1 MSKLALANGLWIDI
15 TPTMLLKLTIV
26 KAILITH

>member
-1 MSKLALANGLWIDI
+1 MPNLGLANGLWIGM

-26 KAILITH
+26 EAILITH